1 MLLLNHAWFEAP
13 AHECLLLPDHLQGY
27 IISQEAGCRLCAHN
41 VPAGFHG
48 LSLILDYRR
57 Y

>member
-41 VPAGFHG
+41 VPSGFHG